1 VESLLEFAA
10 QILFAGWE
18 LAVDLAYDRYGWR
31 GSLPILLG
39 PLAVVG
45 LIIAILAN

>member
-1 VESLLEFAA
+1 MESLLEFVG

-31 GSLPILLG
+31 GGLPILLG
-39 PLAVVG
+39 PIAVIG
-45 LIIAILAN
+45 LIIAIVAS